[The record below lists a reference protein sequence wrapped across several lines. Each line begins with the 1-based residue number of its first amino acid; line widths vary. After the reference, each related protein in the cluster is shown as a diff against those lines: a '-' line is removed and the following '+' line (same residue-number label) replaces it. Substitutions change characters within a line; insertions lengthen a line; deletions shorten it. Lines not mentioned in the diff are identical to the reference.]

1 MAMNAVLKVDLRI
14 VNSKLGSFRTKRQSL
29 YSLME
34 ALKKTMTALATIAW
48 ISPASRMLLQKFLKL
63 YRQIEEAFRIVD
75 EYIHDLEVVMEQ
87 YQQVEKRL
95 SDKAESLKTD
105 IFGV

>member
-1 MAMNAVLKVDLRI
+1 
-14 VNSKLGSFRTKRQSL
+14 
-29 YSLME
+29 
-34 ALKKTMTALATIAW
+34 
-48 ISPASRMLLQKFLKL
+48 MLLQKFLKL

-75 EYIHDLEVVMEQ
+75 EYIHDLEVVLDQ
-87 YQQVEKRL
+87 YQKIEQRL

>member
-1 MAMNAVLKVDLRI
+1 MAMQLKVDLRI
-14 VNSKLGSFRTKRQSL
+14 VSSKLGAFRTKRQTL
-29 YSLME
+29 YNQME
-34 ALKKTMTALATIAW
+34 HIKKIITALATIAW
-48 ISPASRMLLQKFLKL
+48 ISPSSRMLLQKFLKL

-75 EYIHDLEVVMEQ
+75 EYIHDLEVVLDQ
-87 YQQVEKRL
+87 YQKIEQRL